1 MPEVTP
7 KWNQRCSKAF
17 QIHTKIPPQKLP
29 KKCYWP
35 CCIANHPIALRLQD
49 NLLRRKVH
57 ATESSGFIYWH
68 AHNIVYW
75 PLEILQSID
84 SLIYMGAAASIEG
97 YVSLSLDSIIFLL
110 SCLIYLLLNALAL
123 SSFRS
128 KPIDASDLRSLTLQE
143 SKAEIMRL
151 RAELG
156 HLGNY
161 YDLD

>member
-1 MPEVTP
+1 
-7 KWNQRCSKAF
+7 
-17 QIHTKIPPQKLP
+17 
-29 KKCYWP
+29 
-35 CCIANHPIALRLQD
+35 
-49 NLLRRKVH
+49 
-57 ATESSGFIYWH
+57 
-68 AHNIVYW
+68 
-75 PLEILQSID
+75 
-84 SLIYMGAAASIEG
+84 MGAAASIEG

-161 YDLD
+161 YDLDQLSYILFSIHLIQFPPDFLP